1 MADAGNILIWSRAR
15 KTPLK
20 ELRTVELGS
29 RVMANVALVIWNTL
43 FPWSVVVLMKI
54 GLECPPYGNTTL
66 GIKSK
71 SWAIRFEVKP
81 L

>member
-1 MADAGNILIWSRAR
+1 MKKMADAGNILIWSRAR

-43 FPWSVVVLMKI
+43 FP
-54 GLECPPYGNTTL
+54 
-66 GIKSK
+66 
-71 SWAIRFEVKP
+71 
-81 L
+81 